1 VAAGFVAHWFWWR
14 WRRPKRARAV
24 LLVLF
29 PLGALCLAPAIPPWL
44 AALGLAPLGWAGWL
58 NVALAVLA
66 FTLAYVVTYS
76 ALEADSP
83 TLGLIRHLA
92 KHGPAGLAEDALR
105 GFFREKSHVSLRL
118 AALAEEEMIVEKEGS
133 IFLAPHPYRLFRA
146 VLFYRSR
153 ILRIGE
159 DGG

>member
-1 VAAGFVAHWFWWR
+1 VAHWFWWR